1 MTVFDEA
8 RHLRGAKDVKEARG
22 PLTRHLAKWGLIF
35 ISPWIIGF
43 LLFTLIPMVLSL
55 LMTFTNFNITEPDS
69 IRFIGLENYARL
81 FTDADLRAASAST
94 FKFFLLAIP
103 FAIIQPIVMAAMLN
117 AKPLRGKR
125 YFTTLFYMTYM
136 VPLVSAILIWQ
147 GMLNGEDVYKR
158 QLLPSGT
165 TRPRLTTIRQP
176 VQRSGVEAVNLL
188 LDIIENLS
196 LIHI

>member
-43 LLFTLIPMVLSL
+43 LLFTLIPMVLSF
-55 LMTFTNFNITEPDS
+55 LMTFTDFNITEPDS

-94 FKFFLLAIP
+94 FKF
-103 FAIIQPIVMAAMLN
+103 
-117 AKPLRGKR
+117 
-125 YFTTLFYMTYM
+125 
-136 VPLVSAILIWQ
+136 
-147 GMLNGEDVYKR
+147 
-158 QLLPSGT
+158 
-165 TRPRLTTIRQP
+165 
-176 VQRSGVEAVNLL
+176 
-188 LDIIENLS
+188 LS